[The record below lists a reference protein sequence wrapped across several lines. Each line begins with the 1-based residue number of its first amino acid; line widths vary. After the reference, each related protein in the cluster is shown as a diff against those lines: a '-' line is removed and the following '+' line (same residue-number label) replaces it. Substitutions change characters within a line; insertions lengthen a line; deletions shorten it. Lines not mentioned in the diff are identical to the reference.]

1 MSINISKK
9 TVKNTI
15 INLLIIGLI
24 FGPLLYLTN
33 IIVLNYNNVNLIF
46 FYWLWYLFAYIFIAL
61 AYVLLY
67 QWLIS
72 VFSISKNFF
81 LKLLLGISLSLL
93 FTLIIY
99 RFDIF
104 YGKIPAIVYAM
115 SINLSLLGIVYVT
128 LEHRNRSTMISDK
141 NTLEAI

>member
-104 YGKIPAIVYAM
+104 YGKIAAIVYAM

>member
-104 YGKIPAIVYAM
+104 YGKIPAIVYTM